1 MQSMHMSEIG
11 ASARSAHA
19 TPPRKGDFH
28 MPARPQD
35 ASAFHALHR
44 DFLILPNAWD
54 AASARITQ
62 DAGAKAVATSSAA
75 VAWAHG
81 YADGH
86 HFPVAKL
93 IAVVEEIARAVSVPI
108 TTDAEGGYSDDVRQ
122 TAENVAALIDAGA
135 VGVNLED
142 GKQPHELH
150 VKKIEAV
157 REAASRA
164 GVDLFINARTDVF
177 LKKLVP
183 PEEAVAETLRRAR
196 AIKSAGASGLFVPAA
211 VKSEDI
217 AAIAEG
223 AGLPVNV
230 MALPGV
236 PNAAQLKELG
246 VKRLSAATSIFNAA
260 MAGAREAAEDFLAT
274 GDAAELW
281 QRRGSPPDYNSL
293 FRG

>member
-1 MQSMHMSEIG
+1 
-11 ASARSAHA
+11 
-19 TPPRKGDFH
+19 

-35 ASAFHALHR
+35 AVAFHALHK

-54 AASARITQ
+54 AASARVMQ
-62 DAGAKAVATSSAA
+62 EAGAKAIATSSAA

-93 IAVVEEIARAVSVPI
+93 VAAIEEIARAVSIPI
-108 TTDAEGGYSDDVRQ
+108 TCDAEGGYDDDPAR
-122 TAENVAALIDAGA
+122 AGENIAALIGAGA
-135 VGVNLED
+135 VGINLED

-150 VKKIEAV
+150 LRKIEAA
-157 REAASRA
+157 RAAASRA

-177 LKKLVP
+177 LKKLAP
-183 PEEAVAETLRRAR
+183 PEQVVAETLRRAA
-196 AIKSAGASGLFVPAA
+196 AIESAGANGLFVPAA
-211 VKSEDI
+211 ITSEDI
-217 AAIAEG
+217 AALAEG
-223 AGLPVNV
+223 AGLPLNV

-274 GDAAELW
+274 GDGAQLW
-281 QRRGSPPDYNSL
+281 QRRGNPPDYNKL
-293 FRG
+293 FGE